1 MSKRMNFD
9 AVGDFHHKFDLTSV
23 THEGA
28 RPRPIGTEL
37 RDFRLKF
44 ILEELQELCEGY
56 GLELEFAL
64 KEKEI
69 PGVEAGGCPRC
80 SYNGQNYY
88 DPRNHACM
96 NYGNQDLVKIAD
108 ALVDLNYVTLGAA
121 HVHGLPWQALFD
133 EVQRANITKER
144 CGIDH
149 RYIGNGVEAC
159 QHQNPDGL
167 CGADRKAHSL
177 RGSAYDVIKPE
188 GWQAPDIIGVLMA
201 AGWPGPPLP
210 LKEE

>member
-1 MSKRMNFD
+1 MSERTSFD
-9 AVGDFHHKFDLTSV
+9 AVGDFHHKFGLTSV

-44 ILEELQELCEGY
+44 IIEELQELCEGY
-56 GLELEFAL
+56 GLELNWTLAPIKATCPACKNDFEL
-64 KEKEI
+64 S
-69 PGVEAGGCPRC
+69 VGCSTCASTGYVDAQP
-80 SYNGQNYY
+80 Q
-88 DPRNHACM
+88 
-96 NYGNQDLVKIAD
+96 QDLPKIAD
-108 ALVDLNYVTLGAA
+108 ALVDLSYVTLGTA
-121 HVHGLPWQALFD
+121 HVHALPWQKLFD

-149 RYIGNGVEAC
+149 RYVGNGVEAC

-167 CGADRKAHSL
+167 CGADRKAHSF

-188 GWQAPDIIGVLMA
+188 GWRAPDIIGVLMA